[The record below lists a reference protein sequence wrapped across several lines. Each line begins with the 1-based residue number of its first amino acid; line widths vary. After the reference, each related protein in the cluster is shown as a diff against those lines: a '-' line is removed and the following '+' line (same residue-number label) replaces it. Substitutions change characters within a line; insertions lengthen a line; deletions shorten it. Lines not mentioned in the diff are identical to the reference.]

1 MVAPTN
7 EDLAKALTSYDS
19 LLAQRSSSS
28 SGKRSP
34 LLPSSTLV
42 ELEERVWEHIPS
54 LLASRTQP
62 HLNREELLV
71 CLAWKLGR
79 GKYRP
84 TLPSLVASN
93 SEENVVEVTG
103 KAWRSF
109 IAAREAR
116 EEDSLRNFPCLRILT
131 SLRGI
136 GPATASLLLG
146 IFEVTARS
154 DGSSTSCA
162 HEEGFM
168 SDESWSCLP
177 ALQGRKV
184 AYGEADWKRWRS
196 AWGER
201 LREWGR
207 GARQLDRATWAY
219 CQGGGRGGGRGGVD
233 EEGQEI
239 ARTKEKKMS
248 TKLELEPPVDVGKKR
263 GGDERGEQEEEGRAT
278 KRTNTRTRTRG
289 LR

>member
-1 MVAPTN
+1 MAVPTN

-42 ELEERVWEHIPS
+42 ELEERVWEHIPAV
-54 LLASRTQP
+54 LASRSQP
-62 HLNREELLV
+62 HLNREELLI

-93 SEENVVEVTG
+93 SEEKVVEVTG

-109 IAAREAR
+109 IPAREAR

-146 IFEVTARS
+146 IFEVAARS
-154 DGSSTSCA
+154 DGSRCA
-162 HEEGFM
+162 QEEEGFM

-201 LREWGR
+201 LREWDR

-219 CQGGGRGGGRGGVD
+219 REGGGRGGGGGGVD

-239 ARTKEKKMS
+239 ARTKEKKTS
-248 TKLELEPPVDVGKKR
+248 TKLELEPPVDMGKKR
-263 GGDERGEQEEEGRAT
+263 GGDERGEQEEGRAT

-289 LR
+289 RR